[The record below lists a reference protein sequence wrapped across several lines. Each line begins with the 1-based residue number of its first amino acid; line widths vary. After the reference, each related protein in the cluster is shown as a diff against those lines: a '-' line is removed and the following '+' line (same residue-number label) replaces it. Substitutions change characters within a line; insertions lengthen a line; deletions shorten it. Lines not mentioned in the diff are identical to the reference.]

1 MNKNIILFLKY
12 KNEIKNMNKSKKD
25 YLYYQNL
32 NNYGNRNRLQKC
44 IESCKAH
51 NGSLEIKYKFHAG
64 VFIKGNEVHAIG
76 IYFNGNLY

>member
-32 NNYGNRNRLQKC
+32 NKVLYLYYILNL
-44 IESCKAH
+44 IEINK
-51 NGSLEIKYKFHAG
+51 IKIDNIIRKY
-64 VFIKGNEVHAIG
+64 
-76 IYFNGNLY
+76 